1 MQANDIKHLIEKN
14 LSNSTAIV
22 EGDDGVHFS
31 AIVISDEFAGKSKV
45 QQQRLV
51 YAALGDEITNG
62 NIHALALKTF
72 TPADW
77 SNQSNS

>member
-1 MQANDIKHLIEKN
+1 MQANEIKNLIEKN
-14 LSNSTAIV
+14 LPNCTAIV

-31 AIVISDEFAGKSKV
+31 AIVVSEAFAGKSKV

-51 YAALGDEITNG
+51 YTALGDEITNG

-77 SNQSNS
+77 SHQSNL

>member
-1 MQANDIKHLIEKN
+1 MQANDIKNLIEKN
-14 LSNSTAIV
+14 LANSTAIV

-31 AIVISDEFAGKSKV
+31 AIVISEEFVGKSKV

-62 NIHALALKTF
+62 NIHALALKTL